1 MTKIKELIKNSK
13 FWKIYFGVISV
24 FLCLLLV
31 GAIVFAFWLSD
42 YESSQNTVEVDRI
55 VKLFEEQN
63 YSEILDKTDV
73 VMTGFV
79 SKADYEAK
87 LKAAIAG
94 KKITYVKAFSYDRFE
109 KPAFTIKADG
119 EDLCKLTLKKSKETT
134 SFGFSLFEFDCV
146 SDFSFADINV
156 VILAPENSTPYIDGK
171 AVDSVFKQE
180 LAKDQFV
187 QTNYTIGASKKIYRY
202 EVYGLLNAP
211 ESVEVK
217 AQDGTLL
224 EVSNNS
230 SKEIVAQLVD
240 IKINAPAGFEVTVN
254 GTKLTDKYSTGQSQ
268 ENQYMTYLISDEDK
282 SALKLLNT
290 YEVHQLTSKPEVV
303 VKDYNGNLV
312 ECTYNAQT
320 KTFDVGFKVF
330 TLEIPSN
337 YNVVVNGTEITSSD
351 NWKIEKDIVI
361 EELSGIPT
369 TYFTAPVMNKYKVAV
384 VSGELDI
391 VAKNYNGDV
400 VPLKYDSESMTYFG
414 DFKVTDSQQSAYKDI
429 AINGAKKYAGFMSN
443 DISMSNFLSGIIS
456 GTQMY
461 KDMSEYRQY
470 WYTDHDSTKFENVE
484 AYELKVYGKDCFSC
498 AVYFDYWIFGQRG
511 KPDFQQKLETNT
523 RIWYVNRNGTW
534 YMSDMEIFD
543 REVK

>member
-1 MTKIKELIKNSK
+1 MNKIKELIKNSK
-13 FWKIYFGVISV
+13 FWKIYFYTIAV

-31 GAIVFAFWLSD
+31 GSIVFAFWLSD

-55 VKLFEEQN
+55 VKLFENQK

-79 SKADYEAK
+79 SKADYETK
-87 LKAAIAG
+87 LKEAIEG

-109 KPAFTIKADG
+109 SPAFTIKADG
-119 EDLCKLTLKKSKETT
+119 EDLCKLTLKKAKETT
-134 SFGFSLFEFDCV
+134 TFGFSLYEFDCV

-156 VILAPENSTPYIDGK
+156 VILAPETAVPYIDGK
-171 AVDSVFKQE
+171 AVDSIFKQE
-180 LAKDQFV
+180 LAKDQLA
-187 QTNYTIGASKKIYRY
+187 QTENTIDGNKKILRY
-202 EVYGLLNAP
+202 EVCGLLKTPDNI
-211 ESVEVK
+211 EVK
-217 AQDGTLL
+217 SADGTLF
-224 EVSNNS
+224 EVTNNSNN
-230 SKEIVAQLVD
+230 EIVAKLLDVT
-240 IKINAPAGFEVTVN
+240 INAPAGFEVTVN
-254 GTKLTDKYSTGQSQ
+254 GKKLTDKFATGQSQ
-268 ENQYMTYLISDEDK
+268 ENKYMNYLLSDEDK
-282 SALKLLNT
+282 STLKLLNT
-290 YEVHQLTSKPEVV
+290 YEVHQLASKPEVT
-303 VKDYNGNLV
+303 VKDNNGNLV

-330 TLEIPSN
+330 TFKLPSN
-337 YNVVVNGTEITSSD
+337 YTVTVNGKEITASD
-351 NWKIEKDIVI
+351 SWKVQNNIAI

-369 TYFTAPVMNKYKVAV
+369 AYFTAPVMNEYKVAV

-391 VAKNYNGDV
+391 VAKNYKGDV
-400 VPLKYDSESMTYFG
+400 VPLKYDSESMTYYG
-414 DFKVTDSQQSAYKDI
+414 DFKVPDAQQSTYKDI

-470 WYTDHDSTKFENVE
+470 WYTDHDSTKFENIE
-484 AYELKVYGKDCFSC
+484 AYDLKVYGKDCFSC

-534 YMSDMEIFD
+534 YMSDIEIFD
-543 REVK
+543 RDVK